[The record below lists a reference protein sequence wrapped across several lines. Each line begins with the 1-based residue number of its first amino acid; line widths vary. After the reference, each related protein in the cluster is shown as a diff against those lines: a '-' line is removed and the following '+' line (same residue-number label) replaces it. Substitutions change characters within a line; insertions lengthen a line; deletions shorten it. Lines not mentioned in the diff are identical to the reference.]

1 MRVLATAACLAL
13 ALPVAADP
21 TVWTRD
27 HVETVEMLESAPRR
41 VLITLIQYVGYSHS
55 RALALVAPSLESLP
69 DSFCVG
75 DGDSLLYRP
84 DCAGRSPVEGVA
96 VLSSGP
102 EDLTL
107 LRSLSRLPDTLT
119 LLQIWYP
126 FRAPAESSLVRWAL
140 RDGEYRRVRKP
151 PAD

>member
-55 RALALVAPSLESLP
+55 RALALVAPGLESLP

-75 DGDSLLYRP
+75 DGDSLLCLPEADRY
-84 DCAGRSPVEGVA
+84 SVEGVT

-102 EDLTL
+102 EDLIL